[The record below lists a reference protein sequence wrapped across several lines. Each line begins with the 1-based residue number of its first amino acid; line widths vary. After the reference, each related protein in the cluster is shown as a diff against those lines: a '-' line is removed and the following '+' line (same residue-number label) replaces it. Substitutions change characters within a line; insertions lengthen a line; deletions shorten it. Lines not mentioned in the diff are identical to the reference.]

1 MGMSEDKKLCPKCDK
16 LTMEPVSACVV
27 PAEQIGLLQQ
37 PISSNTGLK
46 VMPYHCPE
54 CRYVELYSTGPL
66 LRSRVLATFFPETL
80 PSQE

>member
-1 MGMSEDKKLCPKCDK
+1 MSEVKKLCPKCNT
-16 LTMEPVSACVV
+16 LTMEPVGDCVV

-37 PISSNTGLK
+37 PISTNTGLK
-46 VMPYHCPE
+46 VMPYHCPD

-66 LRSRVLATFFPETL
+66 LRSGVVETFFTETL